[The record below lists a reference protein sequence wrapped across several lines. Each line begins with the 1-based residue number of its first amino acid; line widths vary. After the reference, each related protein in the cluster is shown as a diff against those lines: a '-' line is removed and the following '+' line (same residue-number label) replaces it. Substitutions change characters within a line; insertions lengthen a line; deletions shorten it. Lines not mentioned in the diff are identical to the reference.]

1 MGALHH
7 AWAEPGA
14 LQLRFLSRSRLQT
27 QPGWKGARLSR
38 QVGQATQA
46 VRVDSRDRVPVRER
60 TLRRRDF
67 DLAGAEADPAAGPAE
82 GRGRVSNQELVL
94 TNRDKILTA
103 DIWRVLPVSVTG
115 RQQFSGRDPAIF
127 GRDRGS
133 QPNR

>member
-14 LQLRFLSRSRLQT
+14 LQLRFLSRPRLQT

-38 QVGQATQA
+38 QVGQAAQA

-67 DLAGAEADPAAGPAE
+67 DLAGGNADPSARPPEGG
-82 GRGRVSNQELVL
+82 GRGSKQGMAPPK
-94 TNRDKILTA
+94 RDKT
-103 DIWRVLPVSVTG
+103 
-115 RQQFSGRDPAIF
+115 
-127 GRDRGS
+127 
-133 QPNR
+133 

>member
-14 LQLRFLSRSRLQT
+14 LQLRFLSRPRLQT
-27 QPGWKGARLSR
+27 QPGWKSARLSR
-38 QVGQATQA
+38 QVGQAAQA

-82 GRGRVSNQELVL
+82 GRRRGSNQWLGL
-94 TNRDKILTA
+94 TKRAKI
-103 DIWRVLPVSVTG
+103 DIWRPPP
-115 RQQFSGRDPAIF
+115 FSATERHQSSGIHPPTFSRDVV
-127 GRDRGS
+127 S
-133 QPNR
+133 QPTAR